1 MPETKIVKDLMVPI
15 SEYPVVYEDLS
26 LKEAII
32 ILKNH
37 LSRGKEHRSLMVFS
51 KDKKVG
57 GEERLVSILTVRDI
71 LNTIKRNRMIY
82 ENTELYTMSWA
93 FFYHKTPLEQ
103 YTITRVGQAARPLVK
118 AFLQDNDT
126 VTRAIELMMT
136 QNVNLIPVFRDKKA
150 VGILRALD
158 ILDYIGDML

>member
-1 MPETKIVKDLMVPI
+1 
-15 SEYPVVYEDLS
+15 
-26 LKEAII
+26 
-32 ILKNH
+32 
-37 LSRGKEHRSLMVFS
+37 
-51 KDKKVG
+51 
-57 GEERLVSILTVRDI
+57 
-71 LNTIKRNRMIY
+71 
-82 ENTELYTMSWA
+82 MSWA

-103 YTITRVGQAARPLVK
+103 YTVTRVGQAARPLVK

-158 ILDYIGDML
+158 LLDYIGDML